1 MGEQNNYASAGPHN
15 IIINKK
21 TTVGHHTFN
30 MTTEENPS
38 DDPKVK
44 TPADREEPIVQ
55 VNQDEQQDVPEPNL
69 AV

>member
-1 MGEQNNYASAGPHN
+1 MRMGEQNNYASAGPHN

-44 TPADREEPIVQ
+44 TPADREEPIV
-55 VNQDEQQDVPEPNL
+55 
-69 AV
+69 